1 MLLGHLT
8 SDAFLRIDDDYTS
21 DLCANES
28 RSSISFL
35 NMVVVVLFF
44 CLLCCC
50 RCSYSNGDAFCVVLS
65 LNQGVVKKSVL

>member
-28 RSSISFL
+28 RSSFSFL

-44 CLLCCC
+44 FV
-50 RCSYSNGDAFCVVLS
+50 SYVV
-65 LNQGVVKKSVL
+65 VDVLF

>member
-28 RSSISFL
+28 RSSFSFL
-35 NMVVVVLFF
+35 NMVVVFFVCVPYVVDVLILMETHFVWYY
-44 CLLCCC
+44 L
-50 RCSYSNGDAFCVVLS
+50 
-65 LNQGVVKKSVL
+65 